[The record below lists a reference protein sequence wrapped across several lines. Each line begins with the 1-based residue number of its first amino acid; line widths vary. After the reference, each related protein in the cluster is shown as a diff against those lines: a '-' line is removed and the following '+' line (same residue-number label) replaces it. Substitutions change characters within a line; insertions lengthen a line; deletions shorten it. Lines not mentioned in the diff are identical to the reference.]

1 MHLYKEA
8 YQCVH
13 NLVTAA
19 KTVIVFSITSG
30 ANVSFFL
37 NACFLVGV
45 LGEFHGDKAA
55 RENKGTGEFHLWIER
70 FLQTTYQTTPLETPQ
85 FPPFPSPSPFKVESS
100 LDMRLGFF
108 LAMHIMAELEM
119 YVKLLRWDF
128 YAARFPIPILP
139 PHNIKGKLY
148 Q

>member
-1 MHLYKEA
+1 MPCMHMYTEA

-37 NACFLVGV
+37 NACFLVGI

-55 RENKGTGEFHLWIER
+55 HESKSTGEFISGLKVKAVLAG
-70 FLQTTYQTTPLETPQ
+70 FLQISTFAQTGKFYLRKTPLETPQ
-85 FPPFPSPSPFKVESS
+85 FPPLPSSSPFKVESS
-100 LDMRLGFF
+100 LHMRL
-108 LAMHIMAELEM
+108 LPELEM
-119 YVKLLRWDF
+119 YVKL
-128 YAARFPIPILP
+128 
-139 PHNIKGKLY
+139 
-148 Q
+148 